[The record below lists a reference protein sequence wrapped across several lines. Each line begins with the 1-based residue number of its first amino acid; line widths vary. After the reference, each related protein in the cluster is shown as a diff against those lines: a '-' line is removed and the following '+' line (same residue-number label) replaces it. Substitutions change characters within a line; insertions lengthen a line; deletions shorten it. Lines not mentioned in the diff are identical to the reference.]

1 MIALIAKIVKLAKS
15 VTTVITM
22 PTLII
27 GVITKMTNIELTKIY
42 NRANNLDP
50 SKHNPIT
57 TKRIVTAMREMYK
70 LGIEQ
75 TPKGE
80 ANGAHT

>member
-1 MIALIAKIVKLAKS
+1 MIAPIAKIVKLAKS

-42 NRANNLDP
+42 NRANNLNP
-50 SKHNPIT
+50 AMCNPIT
-57 TKRIVTAMREMYK
+57 SERVFTAMLEMYK
-70 LGIEQ
+70 LGTEHLLREEE
-75 TPKGE
+75 K
-80 ANGAHT
+80 